1 MVFPD
6 DVPALEARALSHVFG
21 RGARAVTALVGV
33 SFRVARGE
41 AVALLGANGS
51 GKSTSIRILLGLLTP
66 TGGDAQSFGGPARRP
81 QVRAV
86 TRYVP
91 EEARRLPAL
100 SGREL
105 VDLFAR
111 LQGVGPRAERLRRV
125 DDTLAA
131 CGLPPA
137 AARRPV
143 AGYSRGMT
151 RRVALAAALCP
162 RPRLLVLDEP
172 TSGLDPVGTEE
183 ILALLRTHVHEGGSI
198 LVSTHDRVTAEG
210 LCGRAVVL
218 AAGRVAAEG
227 TLPELLGDDPSPS
240 LLPLFR
246 RVARG

>member
-1 MVFPD
+1 M
-6 DVPALEARALSHVFG
+6 
-21 RGARAVTALVGV
+21 TALAGV
-33 SFRVARGE
+33 SFRVERGE

-51 GKSTSIRILLGLLTP
+51 GKSTSIRILLGLLEP
-66 TGGDAQSFGGPARRP
+66 TGGEALTFGGPAGRRE
-81 QVRAV
+81 VRAA
-86 TRYVP
+86 TGYVP

-125 DDTLAA
+125 DATLAA

-137 AARRPV
+137 AAKRRV

-162 RPRLLVLDEP
+162 GPVLLVLDEP

-183 ILALLRTHVHEGGSI
+183 ILALLRAHVRDGGSI

-210 LCGRAVVL
+210 LCERAVVL
-218 AAGRVAAEG
+218 AEGRVAAEG
-227 TLPELLGDDPSPS
+227 SLRDLLGSDPSPS

>member
-1 MVFPD
+1 MVLPD
-6 DVPALEARALSHVFG
+6 DVPALEARALAHVYG
-21 RGARAVTALVGV
+21 RGARAVPALAGV
-33 SFRVARGE
+33 TFRVERGE
-41 AVALLGANGS
+41 SVALLGPNGS
-51 GKSTSIRILLGLLTP
+51 GKSTSIRILLGLLEP
-66 TGGDAQSFGGPARRP
+66 TGGEALAFGGPAGRREA
-81 QVRAV
+81 RAA
-86 TRYVP
+86 TGYVP

-125 DDTLAA
+125 DAMLHA
-131 CGLPPA
+131 CGLPA
-137 AARRPV
+137 SAARRRV

-183 ILALLRTHVHEGGSI
+183 ILELLRAHVREGGSI

-210 LCGRAVVL
+210 LCSRAVVL
-218 AAGRVAAEG
+218 SDGKVAVEG
-227 TLPELLGDDPSPS
+227 PLPGLLGGDASPS